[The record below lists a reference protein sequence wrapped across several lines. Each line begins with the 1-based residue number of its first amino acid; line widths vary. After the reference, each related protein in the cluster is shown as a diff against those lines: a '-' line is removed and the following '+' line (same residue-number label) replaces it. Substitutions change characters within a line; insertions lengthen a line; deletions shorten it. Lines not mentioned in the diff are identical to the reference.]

1 MEYREGTRIIRF
13 LKFLGRFV
21 PAQTLE
27 NIEEGLRHP
36 ISWVRGEG
44 INPDHITPWELL
56 LFSAS
61 SALGGMSDGYTGKR
75 DFLYKEVYRIPAN
88 YLSVAGIVSS
98 LWDAVNDPFLGAW
111 IDKKRFGM
119 PQFKTIMRISAF
131 TGHILNIVKMID
143 GGLSAW
149 QHVALLV
156 FCNMAQDIIGTLDS
170 VAWQKLGA
178 SVSPLTQQRTR
189 INVWRNMGWQASGP
203 IASLPMF
210 LMGFKE
216 VFGFSDYQIIF
227 VGASLLLPFAITA
240 SILPTFVRQRVDF
253 SQITAPQDKEPEN
266 LSITGSFHVLKHNR
280 YFIANAAAS
289 FITVFSPDIGDELMV
304 YRYLMPKFNV
314 FGREMSGEGVLLIK
328 QAISGIPATF
338 MQAFNRQII
347 NWMGGPLRAQ
357 KLNSII
363 IAVSKLIQYIVG
375 YNSIPKL
382 AVTVLTE
389 TLINASR
396 NWDGIAGSM
405 LNYEFY
411 DYVELKT
418 GQRSEGVTA
427 AINGLFSKIITNNIG
442 LVTGNAFLQWTG
454 YKGGYL
460 ADGTTPP
467 ERYMKYMWPMYTLI
481 PLLDNTIWTLAR
493 CSVKWTPEDRENT
506 ERELAERR
514 AAIRLKMDEQSEEQQ
529 ETTVE

>member
-1 MEYREGTRIIRF
+1 MYINKF
-13 LKFLGRFV
+13 LKLLGRFV
-21 PAQTLE
+21 PTQTLE
-27 NIEEGLRHP
+27 NIEEGLRNP
-36 ISWVRGEG
+36 IRWLRGGG
-44 INPDHITPWELL
+44 IPPEHITPWELL
-56 LFSAS
+56 LFSLS
-61 SALGGMSDGYTGKR
+61 SVLGGMSDGYTGKR
-75 DFLYKEVYRIPAN
+75 DFLYKEVYRIPPN
-88 YLSVAGIVSS
+88 YLSVAGIITS
-98 LWDAVNDPFLGAW
+98 LWDAANDPFLGAW

-119 PQFKTIMRISAF
+119 PQFRTIMRISAF
-131 TGHILNIVKMID
+131 TGHTLNIIKMID

-149 QHVALLV
+149 QHVALLL

-189 INVWRNMGWQASGP
+189 ISVWRNMGGQAAGP

-210 LMGFKE
+210 FMGFKD

-227 VGASLLLPFAITA
+227 VGSCLLLPFAVTA

-253 SQITAPQDKEPEN
+253 SQTIEESQEDDVKP
-266 LSITGSFHVLKHNR
+266 SIIDSFRIIKHNR
-280 YFIANAAAS
+280 YFIANSIAGL
-289 FITVFSPDIGDELMV
+289 ITVFSPDIGDELMV

-347 NWMGGPLRAQ
+347 NKMGGPLRAQ

-363 IAVSKLIQYIVG
+363 IAVSKLIQYFVG

-382 AVTVLTE
+382 AVTILTE

-396 NWDGIAGSM
+396 NWDGIAGTM

-418 GQRSEGVTA
+418 GRRSEGVTA

-481 PLLDNTIWTLAR
+481 PMLDNTIWTIAR
-493 CSVKWTPEDRENT
+493 CAVKWTPEDRDNT

-514 AAIRLKMDEQSEEQQ
+514 AAILTEKEEQNKKSPLNRPS
-529 ETTVE
+529 E